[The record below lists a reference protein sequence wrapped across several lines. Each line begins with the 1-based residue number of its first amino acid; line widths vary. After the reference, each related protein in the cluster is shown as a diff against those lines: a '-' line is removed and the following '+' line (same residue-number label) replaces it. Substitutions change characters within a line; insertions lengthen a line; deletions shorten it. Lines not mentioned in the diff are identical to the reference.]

1 MTFACQCASVR
12 AIAAPLPA
20 SLPQLAIVVPGDGV
34 ADWRYE
40 SDSATMHVVRVPG
53 SHVGAVFEPAAYEA
67 LARHLARATAGRLG
81 DEVAS

>member
-20 SLPQLAIVVPGDGV
+20 SLPQLAVVVPGDGV

-40 SDSATMHVVRVPG
+40 SDAATTHVVRVPG
-53 SHVGAVFEPAAYEA
+53 SHIGAVFEPVAYEA
-67 LARHLARATAGRLG
+67 LARHLARAAAGTIG
-81 DEVAS
+81 EAVAS